1 MYQNAIMLHSILSF
15 QVLNP
20 LPDFWTICVQN
31 PTVELTPLVDA
42 VPLILWV
49 VGCLSGMISGI
60 IPTIDLAPILCP
72 PVTYQRVSVSRGYL
86 LFILFPPNGKEP
98 LLGLSLIHISEPT
111 RLGMISYAVFCLK
124 KKNNKKFNN
133 DERPC

>member
-98 LLGLSLIHISEPT
+98 LLGSRCFIVSIISDDVILVT
-111 RLGMISYAVFCLK
+111 FRAHNS
-124 KKNNKKFNN
+124 NNILFI
-133 DERPC
+133 